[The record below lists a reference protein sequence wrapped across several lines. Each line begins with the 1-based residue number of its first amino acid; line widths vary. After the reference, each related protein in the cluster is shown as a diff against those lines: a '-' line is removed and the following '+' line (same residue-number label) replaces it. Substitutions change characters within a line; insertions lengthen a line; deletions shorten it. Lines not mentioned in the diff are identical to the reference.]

1 MQAQPDC
8 PQAWLSFLQH
18 EESLAPPGR
27 SPAAGS
33 GMSGL
38 CQLFAW
44 ATRVVPRQPH
54 ASPQAYQLLWIGL
67 ARHQWFVPWQGNWSK
82 IFGHWTQ
89 LVTGSLQ
96 PCRKVSRSAALNGLG
111 FAAWTDCWLGRA
123 GVS

>member
-1 MQAQPDC
+1 MNGIGCCSLSHALIKCMAVQAQPGC
-8 PQAWLSFLQH
+8 PQAWLRFLQH

-54 ASPQAYQLLWIGL
+54 GASQAYQLLWIGL
-67 ARHQWFVPWQGNWSK
+67 ARHQWCARMAGDLP
-82 IFGHWTQ
+82 H
-89 LVTGSLQ
+89 
-96 PCRKVSRSAALNGLG
+96 GL
-111 FAAWTDCWLGRA
+111 AMC
-123 GVS
+123 

>member
-54 ASPQAYQLLWIGL
+54 GPSQAYQLLWIGL
-67 ARHQWFVPWQGNWSK
+67 ARHQWFAPMAGKLVQIHWSLDTV
-82 IFGHWTQ
+82 GHWK
-89 LVTGSLQ
+89 
-96 PCRKVSRSAALNGLG
+96 P
-111 FAAWTDCWLGRA
+111 A
-123 GVS
+123 GMQQGVEKSSTHWAGMCCMD